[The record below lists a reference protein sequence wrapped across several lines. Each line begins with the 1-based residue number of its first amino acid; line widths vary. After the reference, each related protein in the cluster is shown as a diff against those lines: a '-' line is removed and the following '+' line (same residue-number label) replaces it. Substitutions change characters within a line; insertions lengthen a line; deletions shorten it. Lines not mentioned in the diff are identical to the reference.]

1 MKQFVWSGKLKL
13 IIPDENNRAKLMKKY
28 PSLDLEENNK
38 RYPTKIT
45 VRYNTSLKQFLIS
58 FEVGDE
64 IMEGKFGKWAGP
76 WKYGS
81 SLLELSEIKFNIL
94 SSRTKLHIKGDKN
107 DELFQFFRYNYET
120 MIPGSSGKNE
130 KHKKKTNRK
139 KKGGNKTQKKKTKV
153 YKYEALMYK
162 PSQLK
167 QLDSDLLRKYAKM
180 YNINSS
186 YTDKEIINRFKYI
199 KQHLAVGS
207 KIYNDCLFKDLKK
220 TKNTMDK
227 KQLDKLKKECEKK
240 QLQYYKKPLTKGE
253 Y

>member
-76 WKYGS
+76 WKYGR

-107 DELFQFFRYNYET
+107 DELFQFFRYDYET
-120 MIPGSSGKNE
+120 MIPDRKS
-130 KHKKKTNRK
+130 TNRK
-139 KKGGNKTQKKKTKV
+139 SLRRKSTNRKSLRRKSIKRRKTK
-153 YKYEALMYK
+153 
-162 PSQLK
+162 
-167 QLDSDLLRKYAKM
+167 R
-180 YNINSS
+180 N
-186 YTDKEIINRFKYI
+186 
-199 KQHLAVGS
+199 
-207 KIYNDCLFKDLKK
+207 
-220 TKNTMDK
+220 
-227 KQLDKLKKECEKK
+227 
-240 QLQYYKKPLTKGE
+240 
-253 Y
+253 

>member
-1 MKQFVWSGKLKL
+1 MG
-13 IIPDENNRAKLMKKY
+13 
-28 PSLDLEENNK
+28 
-38 RYPTKIT
+38 
-45 VRYNTSLKQFLIS
+45 
-58 FEVGDE
+58 
-64 IMEGKFGKWAGP
+64 
-76 WKYGS
+76 
-81 SLLELSEIKFNIL
+81 
-94 SSRTKLHIKGDKN
+94 
-107 DELFQFFRYNYET
+107 
-120 MIPGSSGKNE
+120 
-130 KHKKKTNRK
+130 KKTIRR
-139 KKGGNKTQKKKTKV
+139 KKGGNKTQKKKTQKV

-199 KQHLAVGS
+199 KQHLAKGA

-227 KQLDKLKKECEKK
+227 KQRDKLKKQCKKK
-240 QLQYYKKPLTKGE
+240 QLQYYKKHLSKSE

>member
-13 IIPDENNRAKLMKKY
+13 IISDENNRAKLMKKY

-76 WKYGS
+76 WKYGR

-107 DELFQFFRYNYET
+107 DELFQFFRYDYET
-120 MIPGSSGKNE
+120 MIPGSSGKIE
-130 KHKKKTNRK
+130 KKKKKTIRRK
-139 KKGGNKTQKKKTKV
+139 KRGNKTQKKKKH
-153 YKYEALMYK
+153 K
-162 PSQLK
+162 
-167 QLDSDLLRKYAKM
+167 
-180 YNINSS
+180 
-186 YTDKEIINRFKYI
+186 
-199 KQHLAVGS
+199 
-207 KIYNDCLFKDLKK
+207 KK
-220 TKNTMDK
+220 TK
-227 KQLDKLKKECEKK
+227 
-240 QLQYYKKPLTKGE
+240 
-253 Y
+253 